1 MLDARYWM
9 LDEKKKADRL
19 NPASRIQYQ
28 RCVQRIAYY
37 ITAHGYGHGVRSC
50 DIIRGIHR
58 TRPDATVWIVTDLPH
73 DFLRSRLEGDAGVP
87 AREKMAGKSARPTH
101 FHNGAFDSGMFQLDS
116 IRVDLPRSL
125 AAAEKIQSQREAL
138 IEKERAFLRR
148 EKIEVVVADIPAIPM
163 EAAKAEGLRAVAV
176 GNFGWDWIYA
186 DFIARDA
193 RWRAVSESFS
203 RGYAQ
208 ADALLKLPFAE
219 PMAAFRKQISLPLV
233 ASPGRARREEIAKH
247 YGASAAKTWVL
258 LSFTSLDWDE
268 ATLARV
274 SRMTDFE
281 FFTVMPLAWN
291 NCPNIRAVDRHLVPF
306 ADVIASCD
314 MVVSKPGYG
323 ILSDCCVNDKPLVYA
338 EREDFCEYPVLEAAI
353 KRHMRGVHIPAAK
366 LYAGEME
373 TYLHAALRVPAPR
386 EPIASGGAEIAAG
399 LVAAHT

>member
-73 DFLRSRLEGDAGVP
+73 DFLRSRLESTRV
-87 AREKMAGKSARPTH
+87 H
-101 FHNGAFDSGMFQLDS
+101 FHKGAFDSGMFQLDS

-186 DFIARDA
+186 DLIARDEQ
-193 RWRAVSESFS
+193 WRAVSESFA

-208 ADALLKLPFAE
+208 ADVLLRLPFAE
-219 PMAAFRKQISLPLV
+219 PMAAFRKQIDLPLV
-233 ASPGRARREEIAKH
+233 ASPGRARRDEIAKH
-247 YGASAAKTWVL
+247 YGASAEKIWVL

-373 TYLHAALRVPAPR
+373 TYLRAALRMPAPR
-386 EPIASGGAEIAAG
+386 EPIARGGAEIAAAFVTNFTG
-399 LVAAHT
+399 SSNPNAHSTFVRQR